1 MTHVMK
7 TLASALLF
15 CAAIAGCASSH
26 EAAPRPVEKP
36 IAPAPAVTPAAPKDI
51 TTADF
56 KRAVQKAVRNM
67 VRSGALDNPGGARY
81 TVMVSRVANMT
92 KKDIDTDE
100 VAQKI
105 RSDLAV
111 SKKVRVVSGVPQKGK
126 KFTPPEISVSGK
138 ITQRTAYVRKGER
151 IEYYLHLNLTE
162 TKSGI
167 NLWENVTPVLMRD

>member
-1 MTHVMK
+1 MAHVMK

-15 CAAIAGCASSH
+15 CGSVAGCASSH
-26 EAAPRPVEKP
+26 EAALLPAEKPVE
-36 IAPAPAVTPAAPKDI
+36 AAPAVKPAVPKDI

-56 KRAVQKAVRNM
+56 KRAVQKAVSNM
-67 VRSGALDNPGGARY
+67 VRSGALDNPEGSRY

-100 VAQKI
+100 VARKI

-167 NLWENVTPVLMRD
+167 NLWENVTPVLIRD